1 MQTLEKI
8 KEKLKVFSRPDFI
21 FDEIPHK
28 YYLAGVNL
36 PSATAIPHRFVK
48 PVDWAYWHKKK
59 GDEMGI
65 EAHEV
70 KAMWQAT
77 TDSACL
83 LGSNI
88 HKFIENH
95 IGEVA
100 QSIEDY
106 TSEEQVMIHS
116 FLRFYETRL
125 TKLIPIAQELRMFS
139 EAMQLCGTLDNLSWK
154 PDAEGDGGKL
164 YILDMKT
171 NAKWEDDSNKKYS
184 KMLNVFSTEYDNKAN
199 HYSIQLSIY
208 WLMLESIGITIDGT
222 FVIYIPR
229 EEETTLIRCKDYR
242 PQLKKYFNIN

>member
-1 MQTLEKI
+1 MQTLEVI

-36 PSATAIPHRFVK
+36 PSATGIPHRFVK

-95 IGEVA
+95 IGKVP
-100 QSIEDY
+100 QIIEDY

-116 FLRFYETRL
+116 FLHFYENRL
-125 TKLIPIAQELRMFS
+125 NKLIPIAQELRMFS
-139 EAMQLCGTLDNLSWK
+139 EGMQLCGTLDNLSWK

-164 YILDMKT
+164 YMIDYKT
-171 NAKWEDDSNKKYS
+171 NKAWEDDNNKKYS
-184 KMLNVFSTEYDNKAN
+184 RMTNVFSTEWDNKAN
-199 HYSIQLSIY
+199 HYSMQLSVY
-208 WLMLESIGITIDGT
+208 NLMLAEAGIYADDML
-222 FVIYIPR
+222 VIYIPR
-229 EEETTLIRCKDYR
+229 EDETTLIRCKDYT
-242 PQLKKYFNIN
+242 PQLKKYFKL